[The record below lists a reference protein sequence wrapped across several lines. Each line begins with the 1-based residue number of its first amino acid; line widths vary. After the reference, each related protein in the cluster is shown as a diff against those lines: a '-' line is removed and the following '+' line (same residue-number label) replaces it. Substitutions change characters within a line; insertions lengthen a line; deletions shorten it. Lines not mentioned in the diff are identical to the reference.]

1 MTVMLNA
8 PDAVQKQ
15 LSDAISLIGKYDFP
29 DNWPNLLTTIIEN
42 FAAFASMCIQN
53 FGSLLLFILYD
64 VILWYVIDAPTGDL
78 APING
83 ALETA
88 HSLFRKYRYE
98 LKSQKLWTE
107 IKFVLDTLA
116 KPLTELFIVSL

>member
-1 MTVMLNA
+1 MYVLTFYIYFVLAA
-8 PDAVQKQ
+8 P
-15 LSDAISLIGKYDFP
+15 S
-29 DNWPNLLTTIIEN
+29 
-42 FAAFASMCIQN
+42 
-53 FGSLLLFILYD
+53 
-64 VILWYVIDAPTGDL
+64 GDL
-78 APING
+78 TPING

-116 KPLTELFIVSL
+116 KPLTELFVVSYKCY

>member
-1 MTVMLNA
+1 MKTLHH
-8 PDAVQKQ
+8 
-15 LSDAISLIGKYDFP
+15 LSVSILIFVS
-29 DNWPNLLTTIIEN
+29 NFTIVLIIK
-42 FAAFASMCIQN
+42 FC
-53 FGSLLLFILYD
+53 ILYLKYL
-64 VILWYVIDAPTGDL
+64 VLAAPTGDL
-78 APING
+78 TPING

-116 KPLTELFIVSL
+116 KPLTELFVVSF

>member
-1 MTVMLNA
+1 M
-8 PDAVQKQ
+8 
-15 LSDAISLIGKYDFP
+15 
-29 DNWPNLLTTIIEN
+29 
-42 FAAFASMCIQN
+42 
-53 FGSLLLFILYD
+53 
-64 VILWYVIDAPTGDL
+64 WYVIDAPTSDL

-88 HSLFRKYRYE
+88 HSLFRKYRFE

-116 KPLTELFIVSL
+116 KPLTELFVVSLLRTLNESQFYNISNKKWNFMLLIIEIFF